1 MTAPVWLASPPEVH
15 SALLSA
21 GPGPGSLQAAAAGW
35 SALSA
40 EYAAVAQELSV
51 VVAAVG
57 AGVWQ
62 GPSAE
67 LFVAAYVPY
76 VAWLVQASADSAA
89 AAGEHEAAAAGYVCA
104 LAEMPTL
111 PELAANHLT
120 HAVLVATVHT
130 LIATGVNAEGY
141 REILGIQVTSAED
154 GAGWLAFF
162 RDLVARGLSGVALV
176 TSDAHAGLVAAI
188 GATLPA
194 AAWQRCRTHYA
205 ANLMAATPKPSWP
218 WVRTLLHSIYDQP
231 DAESVV
237 AQYDRVLDALTDKL
251 PAVAEHLDTAR
262 TDLLAFTAFPKKI
275 WRQIWSN
282 NPQERLNREVRR
294 RTDVVGIFPDRASII
309 RLVGAVL
316 AEQHDEW
323 IEGRRYLG
331 LEVLTRARAALTS
344 TEEPA
349 KQQTTNTPALTT

>member
-120 HAVLVATVHT
+120 HAVLVAT
-130 LIATGVNAEGY
+130 N
-141 REILGIQVTSAED
+141 
-154 GAGWLAFF
+154 FF
-162 RDLVARGLSGVALV
+162 G
-176 TSDAHAGLVAAI
+176 
-188 GATLPA
+188 
-194 AAWQRCRTHYA
+194 
-205 ANLMAATPKPSWP
+205 
-218 WVRTLLHSIYDQP
+218 
-231 DAESVV
+231 
-237 AQYDRVLDALTDKL
+237 
-251 PAVAEHLDTAR
+251 
-262 TDLLAFTAFPKKI
+262 
-275 WRQIWSN
+275 
-282 NPQERLNREVRR
+282 
-294 RTDVVGIFPDRASII
+294 
-309 RLVGAVL
+309 
-316 AEQHDEW
+316 
-323 IEGRRYLG
+323 
-331 LEVLTRARAALTS
+331 
-344 TEEPA
+344 
-349 KQQTTNTPALTT
+349 